1 MGGVQIKYKDA
12 KGTRPANEV
21 ITSGADFFAEF
32 LGDWE
37 TNWGPKLEALS
48 AAQKD

>member
-12 KGTRPANEV
+12 KGTKAANEV
-21 ITSGADFFAEF
+21 ITNGADFFAEF
-32 LGDWE
+32 IGDWE
-37 TNWGPKLEALS
+37 TWGPKLEALS